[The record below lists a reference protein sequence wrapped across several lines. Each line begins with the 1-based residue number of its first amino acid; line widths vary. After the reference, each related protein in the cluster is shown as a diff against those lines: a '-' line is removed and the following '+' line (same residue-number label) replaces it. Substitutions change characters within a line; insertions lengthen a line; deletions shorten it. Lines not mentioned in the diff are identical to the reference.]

1 MSQALVL
8 TACFLSIAIVSFFL
22 GGFFFSPG
30 KRELEEQLAEIK
42 WIAAK
47 YGYTAVRKLFEE

>member
-1 MSQALVL
+1 MVTL
-8 TACFLSIAIVSFFL
+8 ACFATVAVVSFVL